1 MGPGC
6 VDREAEEKGTGGVG
20 RRPTEPGCPHR
31 FPLCGAVDAALGTT
45 NEVPFFHMIHSAGV
59 MGLAD
64 GPTEVHKVTV
74 ARQVLRN
81 HRPSD
86 NRWPTERIPK
96 KVEAAK
102 ATFADYLEHEMGNL

>member
-1 MGPGC
+1 M
-6 VDREAEEKGTGGVG
+6 
-20 RRPTEPGCPHR
+20 
-31 FPLCGAVDAALGTT
+31 DAALGTT

-74 ARQVLRN
+74 ARQVLRDY
-81 HRPSD
+81 RPSD

>member
-1 MGPGC
+1 MTP
-6 VDREAEEKGTGGVG
+6 V
-20 RRPTEPGCPHR
+20 RRRIRRAMQVH
-31 FPLCGAVDAALGTT
+31 GALDTT
-45 NEVPFFHMIHSAGV
+45 SKVPFFHMIHSAGV

-64 GPTEVHKVTV
+64 GSTEVHKVTV
-74 ARQVLRN
+74 ARQVLRDY
-81 HRPSD
+81 RPSD